1 MIAHPPL
8 PAEVQVLFVD
18 GDAVGRTLSVPLPP
32 GQAVVSDE
40 GNGDGPVLWLSA
52 RSPES
57 GLWARLRAE
66 HGRSGLWPLLLQAH
80 DVDDDEFRP
89 WGAGELF
96 PAGMSKPQGHDPA
109 ALLAGWWADH
119 TTVAEDVDMLPPAE
133 RLAVTA
139 PYGRDWP
146 GLAPSA
152 DRGNDPDRVADDLAD
167 ELLAVF
173 SKLRLGLVAADRGS
187 DALTVAG
194 WVGPLNHTNDTA
206 EISAVVADWERRF
219 GVRVVGVGFAT
230 LDLSVAAPPTTHEQ
244 ALAVAA
250 EHFAFCPD
258 NVWQGREPC
267 TLTAYAER
275 LVGERSWSFWWD

>member
-1 MIAHPPL
+1 MIAHPPV
-8 PAEVQVLFVD
+8 PAEVQVLFAD
-18 GDAVGRTLSVPLPP
+18 GHAAGRTLSVPLPP
-32 GQAVVSDE
+32 GRAVVSDE
-40 GNGDGPVLWLSA
+40 GNGDGPVLWLSEKPA
-52 RSPES
+52 ES

-80 DVDDDEFRP
+80 ADDDEFRP

-96 PAGMSKPQGHDPA
+96 PAGMSKPQEHDPA
-109 ALLAGWWADH
+109 ALLARWWAGY
-119 TTVAEDVDMLPPAE
+119 TTVAEDADMPSPAE

-146 GLAPSA
+146 GVAPSVGM
-152 DRGNDPDRVADDLAD
+152 GNDPDRVADDLAH
-167 ELLAVF
+167 ELPAAS

-187 DALTVAG
+187 DALTVVG
-194 WVGPLNHTNDTA
+194 WDGPVNYTNDTA

-230 LDLSVAAPPTTHEQ
+230 LDLSVAAPPTTREQ

-258 NVWQGREPC
+258 NVWQGRAPC
-267 TLTAYAER
+267 TVAAYAER
-275 LVGERSWSFWWD
+275 LVEARSWSFWWD